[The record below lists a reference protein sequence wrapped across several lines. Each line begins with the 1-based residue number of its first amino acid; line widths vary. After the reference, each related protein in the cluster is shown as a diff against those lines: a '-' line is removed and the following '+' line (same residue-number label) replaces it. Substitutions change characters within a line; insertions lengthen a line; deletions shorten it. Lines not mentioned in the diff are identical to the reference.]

1 MKLIELKNK
10 IDEALK
16 LHDDYDVK
24 VNHEEIDECGID
36 SGRFNFNIFVDDQI
50 FDCDSY
56 HIEYDDSVEN
66 CSICNVYYPADTE
79 CPSCELKRI
88 KKNL

>member
-1 MKLIELKNK
+1 MKLTELKDK

-16 LHDDYDVK
+16 LHNDYDVK

-36 SGRFNFNIFVDDQI
+36 PGRFNFNIYAPELE
-50 FDCDSY
+50 CDGY
-56 HIEYDDSVEN
+56 HIEGDEDMEH
-66 CSICNVYYPADTE
+66 CSICTVYYPVDKE